1 MKEITGSKTI
11 KHRDEAIDIMKGIS
25 ILCVMIGHTYW
36 CPRWLYIF
44 IFSFHIPLFFIISG
58 YFAKTREELAM
69 SGGGIFVKVSSSY

>member
-1 MKEITGSKTI
+1 M
-11 KHRDEAIDIMKGIS
+11 KHRNNIIDVMKGLA

-69 SGGGIFVKVSSSY
+69 SRGGIFVKVSNSY